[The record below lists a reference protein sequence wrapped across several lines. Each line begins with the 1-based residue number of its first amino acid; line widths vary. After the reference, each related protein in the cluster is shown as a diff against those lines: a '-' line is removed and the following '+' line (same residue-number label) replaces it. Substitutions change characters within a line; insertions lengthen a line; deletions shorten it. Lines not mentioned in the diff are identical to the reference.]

1 MRLAITVCRAGDKC
15 IKDDTLCKTPK
26 ESDKKDKTTTTGVPV
41 TTGKP
46 VVSKTTLPTTTTPTD
61 VVEPQVLPQHGKP
74 YIKLLI
80 VTLL

>member
-26 ESDKKDKTTTTGVPV
+26 ESDKKDTTTTTGVPV
-41 TTGKP
+41 TTEKP
-46 VVSKTTLPTTTTPTD
+46 VVSKTTLPTTTSTE

-74 YIKLLI
+74 YMKLL
-80 VTLL
+80 L